1 MNKSA
6 FRFIVLLSSVLLL
19 TSCFAPK
26 TPQEVAQAFWQA
38 VLHNDVRDAVTYS
51 TLTDPKYYDGF
62 AEDWSGYH
70 ARWGRVV
77 IDGNRASI
85 VSVFSS
91 PANSGRDDRKFVT
104 YLVKQGDTWKVDYD
118 HTKQAVHGGV
128 LGSLIDQ
135 IGQLGDDLGKQF
147 NSSADDFK
155 HEMDRMSKQLEQM
168 ANTFGEEA
176 SKSIDKYAEQLRQSI
191 QDLEDSIN
199 RALKNDKGLSEHDR
213 QVLLVAASNL
223 NQDHKNLD
231 EPSTEAVSRCSK
243 NIGQTQQQLESVN
256 SDSIEHYK
264 SEWRDLTRKIE
275 RDMRKMLDRLDA
287 LHNH

>member
-19 TSCFAPK
+19 SSCFTPK

-38 VLHNDVRDAVTYS
+38 VLHNDVKDAVSYS

-62 AEDWSGYH
+62 AKDWSGYH

-77 IDGNRASI
+77 IDGNSASI
-85 VSVFSS
+85 VSEFSS
-91 PANSGRDDRKFVT
+91 PANSGQDDRKFIT
-104 YLVKQGDTWKVDYD
+104 YLVKRGEAWKVDYD

-135 IGQLGDDLGKQF
+135 IGQLGDDLSKQM

-176 SKSIDKYAEQLRQSI
+176 SKNIDKYAQQLRQSI
-191 QDLEDSIN
+191 QELEDSIN
-199 RALKNDKGLSEHDR
+199 RALKNDKDLSEHDR
-213 QVLLVAASNL
+213 QVLQVAASNL
-223 NQDHKNLD
+223 NQDHKKLD
-231 EPSTEAVSRCSK
+231 EPSTEAVSQCSQ
-243 NIGQTQQQLESVN
+243 NIGKTQQQLETVN
-256 SDSIEHYK
+256 SDSVEHYK

-275 RDMRKMLDRLDA
+275 RDMRKLLDNLA
-287 LHNH
+287 ASQNH